1 MGMKEIIHYSKKKKK
16 NSIMEKLKSHTT
28 APVHHVGLRKVN
40 VKVTLLCPTL
50 SDPMD
55 YIWNSTGQL
64 TGVGSLSLLQGIF
77 PPRD

>member
-1 MGMKEIIHYSKKKKK
+1 
-16 NSIMEKLKSHTT
+16 MEKLKSHTI
-28 APVHHVGLRKVN
+28 APVHHVGLRKVK

-55 YIWNSTGQL
+55 YIWNSPGQL
-64 TGVGSLSLLQGIF
+64 TGVDSLSLLQGIF